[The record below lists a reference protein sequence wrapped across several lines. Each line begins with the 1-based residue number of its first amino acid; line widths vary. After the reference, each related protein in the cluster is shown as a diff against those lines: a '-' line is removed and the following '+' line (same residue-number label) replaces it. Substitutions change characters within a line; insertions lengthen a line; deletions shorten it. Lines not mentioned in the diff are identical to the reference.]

1 MEAGLNHSQI
11 VNHNVTPLIING
23 DDFGYSEAVNRAIVL
38 AHREGVLT
46 SCSLMVNERAAP
58 HAVELARSNPSLAVG
73 LHLALVQGRAALP
86 HAEIPHITDPNGNFT
101 TSPFRAGVHY
111 YFSPAARRELRREMR
126 AQFERF
132 TSTGLRFSHV
142 DGHAHLHQHPVIFD
156 ELIKLCEEF
165 DVRRVRVVKGE
176 VRLSL
181 KLDRK
186 NLPGKLIL
194 GTVYNLLGRSAE
206 RRLRGRGFA
215 QPQKVYGLL
224 QSGDMNEDY
233 LLGLIRLIG
242 RPHKFDAAS
251 GEIYAHPLAFDA
263 DEASKRENPGG
274 ERELKALIS
283 ARVRSAIETAGF
295 RPATYETLRTAD
307 CGVRIAD

>member
-1 MEAGLNHSQI
+1 MSSDRHITAPRAPI
-11 VNHNVTPLIING
+11 PLIING

-58 HAVELARSNPSLAVG
+58 QAVELARSNPSLAVG

-101 TSPFRAGVHY
+101 ASPFRAGVHY

-186 NLPGKLIL
+186 NMPGKLIL
-194 GTVYNLLGRSAE
+194 GTVYNLLGRDAE
-206 RRLRGRGFA
+206 RRLRGRGFV

-242 RPHKFDAAS
+242 RPDQFDATG

-263 DEASKRENPGG
+263 DEAAKRENPGG

-283 ARVRSAIETAGF
+283 ARVRSAIEAAGF
-295 RPATYETLRTAD
+295 MPATYETLPIAD
-307 CGVRIAD
+307 CGLRIAD

>member
-11 VNHNVTPLIING
+11 VDHNVIPLIING

-46 SCSLMVNERAAP
+46 SCSLMVNEGAAP

-73 LHLALVQGRAALP
+73 LHLALVQGRSALP
-86 HAEIPHITDPNGNFT
+86 HAELPHITDPNGNFT

-242 RPHKFDAAS
+242 RPDQFDAAS

-263 DEASKRENPGG
+263 DESAKRENPGG

-295 RPATYETLRTAD
+295 RPTTYETLPIAD
-307 CGVRIAD
+307 CGLRIAD